1 MLPLSAIVSSRRGLT
16 YHADQ
21 LNGEAVNAV
30 AYFNMKSF
38 LKAGGLNVAGTK
50 TFSGAVPSEF
60 VLGKRD
66 VLIANTDVT
75 PGSDIIGS
83 AALVPPEYLG
93 RSTFSHHVTRL
104 RVVDGT
110 VEPSF
115 LAKALLVE
123 RVRHAMRAESRGTT
137 VKMLDLSG
145 AMAIKIGVLPHSE
158 QCRVVSILN
167 TLDTAIHE
175 TEAIIAKLKAVKQ
188 GLLHD
193 LLTRGIDANDVLRP
207 PQAEAPHL
215 YKESP
220 QGWIPKEWEIFSL
233 GDVAES
239 LVDGPFGSNLKTEH
253 YVENLGVRVVRLQNI
268 LPGKYDDSEPVF
280 ISEKHATSL
289 SRNRVG
295 GGDVLIA
302 SLGDASY
309 PVGRSCSYPVEL
321 PDAVNKADCFRF
333 RAGKRCSNEFVM
345 LSMNGSTIRG
355 QVRGYEQGVT
365 MKRVNLGNLRRI
377 WIALPSLQEQCRIVE
392 VIQAAHKK
400 IEGAAIE
407 SQKLRNEKA
416 GLMDDLLT
424 GRVRV
429 TPLLKRLR

>member
-1 MLPLSAIVSSRRGLT
+1 MSDEAPPIRMLPLSAIVSSRRGLT

-175 TEAIIAKLKAVKQ
+175 TEAIMAKLKAVKR

-193 LLTRGIDANDVLRP
+193 LLTRGIDENDELRP
-207 PQAEAPHL
+207 PQAAAPHL
-215 YKESP
+215 YNESP
-220 QGWIPKEWEIFSL
+220 LGWIPREWEASSVENEFAIDAGITLGAHRLPKSRPRKYLRVANVHRDKFSL
-233 GDVAES
+233 EDIAELDAADS
-239 LVDGPFGSNLKTEH
+239 ETRVKALVVDDLLIVEGHASTSQIGRCAIADG
-253 YVENLGVRVVRLQNI
+253 RVVGMLFQNHLFRLRSRRL
-268 LPGKYDDSEPVF
+268 LPAFALLWLNSGFAQAYWHCEAVTSSGLNTINRTKLHRLLVAVPPINEQITITSRKKALEER
-280 ISEKHATSL
+280 IEIETRLHAKLKAEKS
-289 SRNRVG
+289 
-295 GGDVLIA
+295 
-302 SLGDASY
+302 
-309 PVGRSCSYPVEL
+309 
-321 PDAVNKADCFRF
+321 
-333 RAGKRCSNEFVM
+333 
-345 LSMNGSTIRG
+345 
-355 QVRGYEQGVT
+355 
-365 MKRVNLGNLRRI
+365 
-377 WIALPSLQEQCRIVE
+377 
-392 VIQAAHKK
+392 
-400 IEGAAIE
+400 
-407 SQKLRNEKA
+407 

-429 TPLLKRLR
+429 TPLL